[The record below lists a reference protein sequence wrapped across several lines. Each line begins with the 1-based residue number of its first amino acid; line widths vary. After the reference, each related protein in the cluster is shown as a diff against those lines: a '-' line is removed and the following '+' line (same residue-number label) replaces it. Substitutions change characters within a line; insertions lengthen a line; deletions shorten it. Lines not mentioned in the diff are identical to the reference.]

1 MKTNTKYFK
10 LFNFILILSL
20 SFTSC
25 KDPKTADEKRFSFKN
40 DFEGIDGWYAPN
52 GIIRADSHS
61 GSFSGFANYPQEYGP
76 TFRKKIKDL
85 SKKPL
90 KRIEYSCWI
99 KVNESQCNPEI
110 VLNIMGRDN
119 SFLFF
124 KSYQA
129 KSFNNKKNEWFE
141 VKGVEEISPEVS
153 SNPDAEV
160 AFFLWNKSS
169 LQAFIDDMEIVMI
182 Y

>member
-1 MKTNTKYFK
+1 MKYFR
-10 LFNFILILSL
+10 LFNAILILSL
-20 SFTSC
+20 GFTSC
-25 KDPKTADEKRFSFKN
+25 KDPKTVDEKRFSFKN

-61 GSFSGFANYPQEYGP
+61 GSFAGFANFPQEYGP
-76 TFRKKIKDL
+76 TFRKRIKDL

-99 KVNESQCNPEI
+99 KLNESKCNPEI
-110 VLNIMGRDN
+110 VLNIMGKDN
-119 SFLFF
+119 AFLFF
-124 KSYQA
+124 KSYPV
-129 KSFNNKKNEWFE
+129 KDFPNEKGEWFE
-141 VKGVEEISPEVS
+141 IKGSELIAPEASS
-153 SNPDAEV
+153 SNDAEV

-169 LQAFIDDMEIVMI
+169 LQAFIDDIEIVLI